1 MIPQGINPKRRITF
15 AGPRARRTADTGIRY
30 ADDVAAPERITGWTL
45 IIDTNPAERG
55 KTMPETPMI
64 RFVSYD
70 RDPVTQARI
79 VSDIRETAAPA
90 RIEGSR
96 SYTALSKDE
105 RRREL
110 MVAFALEVDRLLAGE
125 TDELNVFVAS
135 VDPVAVQ

>member
-1 MIPQGINPKRRITF
+1 
-15 AGPRARRTADTGIRY
+15 
-30 ADDVAAPERITGWTL
+30 
-45 IIDTNPAERG
+45 
-55 KTMPETPMI
+55 MPESPMI

-70 RDPVTQARI
+70 RDPGTQARI

-125 TDELNVFVAS
+125 TDEINIFVAS
-135 VDPVAVQ
+135 VDPVEGRQA